1 VLLRQRNNYIPI
13 SQVIQKLN
21 LKEKYSR
28 ASIYRLLKK
37 FDIKAMYSMK
47 YIKTECLDI
56 LIMADAG
63 GKKTYKKE
71 MNYGRNTY
79 YRYKKMFP
87 INAKQEETNKEDTKS
102 LSL

>member
-1 VLLRQRNNYIPI
+1 
-13 SQVIQKLN
+13 
-21 LKEKYSR
+21 
-28 ASIYRLLKK
+28 
-37 FDIKAMYSMK
+37 MK